1 MTLGFATWL
10 GDAISVGRFGEEGSA
25 LVLEYPNW
33 HEAKSSSARQ
43 HGEEWI
49 SFMFY
54 LMDLIGVGADGGS
67 TAADGLRPG

>member
-1 MTLGFATWL
+1 MITGASGFAAEFADMTLGFATWL

-49 SFMFY
+49 SFMS
-54 LMDLIGVGADGGS
+54 I
-67 TAADGLRPG
+67 